1 MRVALNGIKWKYDNA
16 WSEIKRSLYKIMK
29 GNDNACMHEMELRE
43 RKWKGNAKLIVEAW
57 GGVKIRA

>member
-1 MRVALNGIKWKYDNA
+1 MASHERQWQCMHAWGGIK
-16 WSEIKRSLYKIMK
+16 RL
-29 GNDNACMHEMELRE
+29 

>member
-1 MRVALNGIKWKYDNA
+1 MELRWDTVTRKSIPFT
-16 WSEIKRSLYKIMK
+16 WSEIIRWHHMK
-29 GNDNACMHEMELRE
+29 GNDNACMHEVELRE